1 MIAWGKGNGQFEI
14 QRLPNEVQFSSLNA
28 MVSIDVNADGKLDL
42 VMGGNQ
48 FGFLPQFGRL
58 DANYG
63 LVLLNQGK
71 RKLKVLDDKQS
82 GLAITGQV
90 RDMLLIQQPKQ
101 KGVLFIRNNQFPVY
115 MKIK

>member
-1 MIAWGKGNGQFEI
+1 
-14 QRLPNEVQFSSLNA
+14 
-28 MVSIDVNADGKLDL
+28 MVSTDLNADGRLDL

-63 LVLLNQGK
+63 LVLINNGK
-71 RKLKVLDDKQS
+71 RRLEVLEDKQS

-90 RDMLLIQQPKQ
+90 RDMVLFDMPTQ
-101 KGVLFIRNNQFPVY
+101 KRILFIRNNQVPVF
-115 MKIK
+115 MKLK

>member
-1 MIAWGKGNGQFEI
+1 
-14 QRLPNEVQFSSLNA
+14 
-28 MVSIDVNADGKLDL
+28 MVSTDVNADGKTDL

-63 LVLLNQGK
+63 LVLINKGK
-71 RKLKVLDDKQS
+71 RVLEVVEDKQS

-90 RDMLLIQQPKQ
+90 RDMLLIQQSKQ
-101 KGVLFIRNNQFPVY
+101 KSVLFIRNNQFPVF

>member
-1 MIAWGKGNGQFEI
+1 
-14 QRLPNEVQFSSLNA
+14 
-28 MVSIDVNADGKLDL
+28 MVSTDVNADGKIDM

-63 LVLLNQGK
+63 LVLLNQGN
-71 RKLKVLDDKQS
+71 RKLEVVEDKQS

-90 RDMLLIQQPKQ
+90 RDMVLFQQAAQ
-101 KGVLFIRNNQFPVY
+101 KKVLFIRNNQVPVF
-115 MKIK
+115 MKLK